1 MNFVLWIAVFFLE
14 KTEVLRLDVSMDS
27 QVSNHGKASQ
37 WTLVYDLH
45 CEIILLVGIG
55 EDL

>member
-37 WTLVYDLH
+37 
-45 CEIILLVGIG
+45 
-55 EDL
+55 